1 MQSKIKRLIKIG
13 LDKKNKS
20 LTKQLMEGSAY
31 IFSTNI
37 ITKLG
42 GLIFTL
48 LLARV
53 LLPDLFGLYNI
64 VLSLILTISS
74 LTDLG
79 IGNAIS
85 RYLADSLSKGKKYMA
100 EARSRVLFLF
110 KLKFLLSLITSII
123 LFSLAQVIAIYVF
136 RKPEVT
142 VPLRIGSI
150 YLFVMSIQGFF
161 WSLSFPLKKLK
172 YNLVSEILFEGS
184 RIVLF
189 LVLVLAYKSVSTVFW
204 VLTASY
210 LISAIFYMIV
220 LFIKHK
226 KLFFGKVIPIERRK
240 MTIFLGWSTILSS
253 SLVLFGYIGN
263 LMLGIFV
270 ETNFIAYYSA
280 ISSLVST
287 VIVFITFNMIF
298 LPIFTEIRDYKR
310 LERSFRKIKKAVLI
324 LAIPSTIVLAIFII
338 PLIKIIYG
346 PNYVP
351 TEYFTPILISS
362 ILLSLLVVEGVLTGI
377 YNSLFVAKEK
387 IKISAIVLI
396 ISTALNIILNY
407 FFVQIALPFGQQ
419 WALVAVAVATVLTR
433 YANLITL
440 AILSKKK
447 FGIS

>member
-53 LLPDLFGLYNI
+53 LLPDLFGLYNS

-172 YNLVSEILFEGS
+172 YNLVSEILFEG
-184 RIVLF
+184 
-189 LVLVLAYKSVSTVFW
+189 
-204 VLTASY
+204 
-210 LISAIFYMIV
+210 
-220 LFIKHK
+220 
-226 KLFFGKVIPIERRK
+226 
-240 MTIFLGWSTILSS
+240 
-253 SLVLFGYIGN
+253 
-263 LMLGIFV
+263 
-270 ETNFIAYYSA
+270 
-280 ISSLVST
+280 
-287 VIVFITFNMIF
+287 
-298 LPIFTEIRDYKR
+298 
-310 LERSFRKIKKAVLI
+310 
-324 LAIPSTIVLAIFII
+324 
-338 PLIKIIYG
+338 
-346 PNYVP
+346 
-351 TEYFTPILISS
+351 
-362 ILLSLLVVEGVLTGI
+362 
-377 YNSLFVAKEK
+377 
-387 IKISAIVLI
+387 
-396 ISTALNIILNY
+396 
-407 FFVQIALPFGQQ
+407 
-419 WALVAVAVATVLTR
+419 
-433 YANLITL
+433 
-440 AILSKKK
+440 
-447 FGIS
+447 